1 LAKRIAQPAP
11 VLELPAEML
20 TIEQAADRIGMS
32 ARYVRRAIA
41 ERRIAFHYFGR
52 SVRID
57 PADLAAFVHSTR
69 VEPMTTETIWR
80 GLRSVA

>member
-1 LAKRIAQPAP
+1 MAKRIIQPAP

-20 TIEQAADRIGMS
+20 TIEQAAERIGMS

-41 ERRIAFHYFGR
+41 ERRIAAHHFGR

-57 PADLAAFVHSTR
+57 PADLAVFVRSTR
-69 VEPMTTETIWR
+69 VEPMTAETIWS

>member
-1 LAKRIAQPAP
+1 VSYPLRRSTVPKGHPPLAKRIAQPAP

-52 SVRID
+52 SV
-57 PADLAAFVHSTR
+57 P
-69 VEPMTTETIWR
+69 
-80 GLRSVA
+80 

>member
-1 LAKRIAQPAP
+1 MAKRITQTPP

-20 TIEQAADRIGMS
+20 TIDQAATRIGMS
-32 ARYVRRAIA
+32 DRYVRRAIA
-41 ERRIAFHYFGR
+41 ERRIAAHHFGR

-57 PADLAAFVHSTR
+57 PADLAAFVHESR
-69 VEPMTTETIWR
+69 VEPMTAETVWR

>member
-1 LAKRIAQPAP
+1 MTKRIIQPAP

-20 TIEQAADRIGMS
+20 TIEQAAERIGMS
-32 ARYVRRAIA
+32 ARYVRRAVA
-41 ERRIAFHYFGR
+41 ERRIASHYFGR

-57 PADLAAFVHSTR
+57 SADLAAFVRSTR

-80 GLRSVA
+80 GLKGVA

>member
-1 LAKRIAQPAP
+1 MAKRIIQPAS

-20 TIEQAADRIGMS
+20 TIEQAAARIGMS
-32 ARYVRRAIA
+32 PRYIRRAIA
-41 ERRIAFHYFGR
+41 ERRIASHHFGR

-57 PADLAAFVHSTR
+57 PADLAAFVRENR
-69 VEPMTTETIWR
+69 VEPMTAETVWR